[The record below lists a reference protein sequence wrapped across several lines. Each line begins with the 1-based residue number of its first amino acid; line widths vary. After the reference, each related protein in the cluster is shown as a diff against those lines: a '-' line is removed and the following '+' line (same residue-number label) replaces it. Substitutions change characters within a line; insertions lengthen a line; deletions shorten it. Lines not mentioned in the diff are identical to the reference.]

1 MNIVPI
7 PLNVLGW
14 GPRSSTDITPIIV
27 SIFVVDTS
35 SVKLADSTGAII
47 VL

>member
-14 GPRSSTDITPIIV
+14 GPRSSTDISPVIIA
-27 SIFVVDTS
+27 IFVVDTS
-35 SVKLADSTGAII
+35 SVKLADSTGALI